1 MTSGTEEVRKQKL
14 EIAKKL
20 LNKNM
25 TIEEISEITDIEK
38 EELEK
43 LNKKLL

>member
-1 MTSGTEEVRKQKL
+1 MRKQKL

-43 LNKKLL
+43 LDKKLF

>member
-1 MTSGTEEVRKQKL
+1 MNGKEQMRKQKL